1 MQHIDELIEFEPENT
16 GLDFKATPYKKENLF
31 EFLKDVMAIANAS
44 LDREGL
50 IIVGVKK
57 HADNSFT
64 VNPLPADSFVDAA
77 TYQNL
82 VIENIEPDL
91 HIEYLPHLYK
101 SNQLVGVFK
110 IDKATD
116 KPYIMKKVF
125 GSGNAIRRKGESFI
139 RKGTTT
145 FPLMRQDID
154 RIYEQRRI
162 ADAYTHQVSFYF
174 SGISKVKILE
184 VFPAS
189 TDALPS
195 QKKAIKIQ
203 SIIDKKEKEKAEQDK
218 LKAEIENQA
227 KLNQRTLT
235 PGLANLGAL
244 SLTKFPVSNLSI
256 FGTTYEERDIKT
268 LKDDLEQIHQT
279 YYEDD
284 CYELYEN
291 RAERINLTILN
302 EGTQY
307 LEDAFIRIEV
317 PIMEGLFVANEL
329 YAEPDRSSSPFLI
342 SIPKL
347 PDWKSLNYPR
357 YKKDNGLYTYSE
369 KLGDLRHLQPKEVFE
384 VPIRIALTPALAGKE
399 IEVNL
404 ILFGKNLPQPIKDIL
419 IIRIAAIGGVDEA

>member
-1 MQHIDELIEFEPENT
+1 MTLLL
-16 GLDFKATPYKKENLF
+16 GRYK
-31 EFLKDVMAIANAS
+31 V
-44 LDREGL
+44 
-50 IIVGVKK
+50 
-57 HADNSFT
+57 
-64 VNPLPADSFVDAA
+64 
-77 TYQNL
+77 
-82 VIENIEPDL
+82 
-91 HIEYLPHLYK
+91 
-101 SNQLVGVFK
+101 
-110 IDKATD
+110 
-116 KPYIMKKVF
+116 
-125 GSGNAIRRKGESFI
+125 
-139 RKGTTT
+139 GTT
-145 FPLMRQDID
+145 L
-154 RIYEQRRI
+154 
-162 ADAYTHQVSFYF
+162 
-174 SGISKVKILE
+174 
-184 VFPAS
+184 
-189 TDALPS
+189 
-195 QKKAIKIQ
+195 
-203 SIIDKKEKEKAEQDK
+203 
-218 LKAEIENQA
+218 
-227 KLNQRTLT
+227 
-235 PGLANLGAL
+235 
-244 SLTKFPVSNLSI
+244 NLSQ
-256 FGTTYEERDIKT
+256 FPNTL